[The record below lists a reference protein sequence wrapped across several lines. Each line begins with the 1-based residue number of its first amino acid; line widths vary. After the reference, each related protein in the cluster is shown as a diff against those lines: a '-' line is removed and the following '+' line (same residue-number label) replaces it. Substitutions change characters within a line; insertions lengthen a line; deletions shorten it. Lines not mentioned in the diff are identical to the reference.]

1 VGTLIIIAIAIT
13 FLVAIFTGG
22 YNDKPGVKK

>member
-1 VGTLIIIAIAIT
+1 MGTVLILAISVA
-13 FLVAIFTGG
+13 FLAAIFTGG